1 MKKLPSLFVILA
13 LLMVLPVRGEAIDS
27 LQILM
32 QRGDSCMQQFNTFEA
47 LNHYQQAYSIAK
59 TRSQQQAVEQLE
71 LPLDKLEGL
80 PQERQDEIIE
90 RLKRDAEQS
99 AVVSCPIQMKLADCY
114 YKRANYRQASDLLKL
129 IPEDSLSHE
138 AFRELANSYKR
149 LGDTD
154 SYVYWTSQLVKH
166 YPMDGEMVAGLILGY
181 AQLNQ
186 PEKGLTLGLNYSLK
200 DRTNI
205 LVNRAVA
212 DAFFLKRDFTAA
224 GIWYDQLLQQGDS
237 TFNTL
242 YSAGM
247 SHSQAGNLEKAY
259 NCLSQALILSQLQ
272 HAGCAYRLGVVCVDT
287 KRYEEGLRALDLA
300 IKLTKPD
307 TTMMKAITLSQ
318 GEGYYL
324 TEHYP
329 EAVEAWK
336 RHLSYNPG
344 SIATYYNI
352 ANTYTYLVKDDEQ
365 AKKYYQQFLDLAR
378 QEAEPNEQFKEMIR
392 KSEEM
397 MKTYR
402 LIEQRKQKTKTR
414 SSHGLQ

>member
-1 MKKLPSLFVILA
+1 MNIKSISIVFLF
-13 LLMVLPVRGEAIDS
+13 LLSVTAAKGEAIDS
-27 LQILM
+27 LQILV
-32 QRGDSCMQQFNTFEA
+32 QQGDSCMQQYNTFEA
-47 LNHYQQAYSIAK
+47 LKYYQQAYDLAK
-59 TRSQQQAVEQLE
+59 KRSQQQAVEHLD
-71 LPLDKLEGL
+71 LPLEQLDSL
-80 PQERQDEIIE
+80 PEEKQDEIIE
-90 RLKRDAEQS
+90 RLKHAAEQS

-300 IKLTKPD
+300 IELTKPD

-329 EAVEAWK
+329 EALEAWK

-378 QEAEPNEQFKEMIR
+378 QEAEPNEQLKEMVR

-402 LIEQRKQKTKTR
+402 LIEQRKQKTKAR
-414 SSHGLQ
+414 LSHGLQ

>member
-1 MKKLPSLFVILA
+1 MNIKSISIIILSLLTGMSAKGQDV
-13 LLMVLPVRGEAIDS
+13 DS
-27 LQILM
+27 LTICLQKGDSLM
-32 QRGDSCMQQFNTFEA
+32 QQYNTFEA
-47 LNHYQQAYSIAK
+47 LRHYQQAYDLAK
-59 TRSQQQAVEQLE
+59 KRSQQQAVEHLD
-71 LPLDKLEGL
+71 LPLDKLEKL
-80 PQERQDEIIE
+80 PQEKQDEIIE
-90 RLKRDAEQS
+90 RLKHAAEQS
-99 AVVSCPIQMKLADCY
+99 AVVSCPVQMKLADCH
-114 YKRANYRQASDLLKL
+114 YKRANYREAADLLKL

-138 AFRELANSYKR
+138 SFRELANSYKK

-154 SYVYWTSQLVKH
+154 SYVYWTSRLVEH
-166 YPMDGEMVAGLILGY
+166 YPMDGEMIAGLIIGY

-247 SHSQAGNLEKAY
+247 SHSQTGNLERAY
-259 NCLSQALILSQLQ
+259 QCLLPALLLSQMQ

-287 KRYEEGLRALDLA
+287 KRFEEGLDYLNLA
-300 IKLTKPD
+300 TELLKPD
-307 TTMMKAITLSQ
+307 TTSMRAITLSQ

-329 EAVEAWK
+329 EAVAAWK
-336 RHLSYNPG
+336 RHLAYNPG

-352 ANTYTYLVKDDEQ
+352 ANAYAHLLNDKKQ
-365 AKKYYQQFLDLAR
+365 AAIYYRQFLDLAR
-378 QEAEPNEQFKEMIR
+378 KEEKPTEQLIQMIQNAESILRTASQ
-392 KSEEM
+392 
-397 MKTYR
+397 
-402 LIEQRKQKTKTR
+402 
-414 SSHGLQ
+414 

>member
-59 TRSQQQAVEQLE
+59 TRSQQRAVEQLE

-300 IKLTKPD
+300 IELTKPD

-344 SIATYYNI
+344 SISTYYNI

-378 QEAEPNEQFKEMIR
+378 QEAEPNEQLKEMIR

-402 LIEQRKQKTKTR
+402 LIEQRKQKTKGR

>member
-13 LLMVLPVRGEAIDS
+13 LLTVQPARGEAIDS

-47 LNHYQQAYSIAK
+47 LNHYQRAYDLAEAQDSVRFSMDDSDVMSK
-59 TRSQQQAVEQLE
+59 YVPE
-71 LPLDKLEGL
+71 DKIPRGV
-80 PQERQDEIIE
+80 
-90 RLKRDAEQS
+90 RL
-99 AVVSCPIQMKLADCY
+99 KLADCHF
-114 YKRANYRQASDLLKL
+114 KRANYRQTAELLKNM
-129 IPEDSLSHE
+129 PEDSLSHE

-259 NCLSQALILSQLQ
+259 NCLSQALSLSQLQ

-300 IKLTKPD
+300 IELTKPD

-336 RHLSYNPG
+336 RHLSYNPS

-378 QEAEPNEQFKEMIR
+378 QEAEPNEQLKEMIR

>member
-1 MKKLPSLFVILA
+1 MNIKSISIVFLF
-13 LLMVLPVRGEAIDS
+13 LLSVTAAKGEAIDS
-27 LQILM
+27 LQILV
-32 QRGDSCMQQFNTFEA
+32 QQGDSCMQQFNTFEA
-47 LNHYQQAYSIAK
+47 LKYYQQAYDLAK
-59 TRSQQQAVEQLE
+59 KRSQQQAVEHLD
-71 LPLDKLEGL
+71 LPLEQLDSL
-80 PQERQDEIIE
+80 PEEKQDEIIE
-90 RLKRDAEQS
+90 RLKHAAEQS

-154 SYVYWTSQLVKH
+154 SYVYWTSRLVDH

-300 IKLTKPD
+300 IELTKPD

-318 GEGYYL
+318 GESYYL

-329 EAVEAWK
+329 EALEAWK

-378 QEAEPNEQFKEMIR
+378 QEAEPNEQLKEMIR

-402 LIEQRKQKTKTR
+402 LIEQRKQKTKAR
-414 SSHGLQ
+414 LSHGLQ

>member
-1 MKKLPSLFVILA
+1 MNIKSISIVFLF
-13 LLMVLPVRGEAIDS
+13 LLSVTAAKGEAIDS
-27 LQILM
+27 LQILV
-32 QRGDSCMQQFNTFEA
+32 QQGDSCMQQYNTFEA
-47 LNHYQQAYSIAK
+47 LKYYQQAYDLAK
-59 TRSQQQAVEQLE
+59 KRSQQQAVEHLD
-71 LPLDKLEGL
+71 LPLEQLDSL
-80 PQERQDEIIE
+80 PEEKQDEIIE
-90 RLKRDAEQS
+90 RLKHAAEQS
-99 AVVSCPIQMKLADCY
+99 AVVSCPVQMKLADCY

-300 IKLTKPD
+300 IELTKPD

-329 EAVEAWK
+329 EALEAWK

-378 QEAEPNEQFKEMIR
+378 QEAEPNEQLKEMVR

-402 LIEQRKQKTKTR
+402 LIEQRKQKTKAR
-414 SSHGLQ
+414 LSHGLQ

>member
-13 LLMVLPVRGEAIDS
+13 LLTVQLARGEAIDS
-27 LQILM
+27 LQILL
-32 QRGDSCMQQFNTFEA
+32 QAGDSCMQQYNTFEA
-47 LNHYQQAYSIAK
+47 LNHYQQAYAIAK

-71 LPLDKLEGL
+71 LPLDKLEEL

-90 RLKRDAEQS
+90 RLKHAAEQS
-99 AVVSCPIQMKLADCY
+99 AVVSCPVQMKLADCH
-114 YKRANYRQASDLLKL
+114 YKRANYREAANLLKL

-138 AFRELANSYKR
+138 SFRELANSYKR

-154 SYVYWTSQLVKH
+154 SYVYWTSRLVDH

-247 SHSQAGNLEKAY
+247 SHSQTGNLEKAY

-300 IKLTKPD
+300 IELTKPD

-329 EAVEAWK
+329 EALEAWK

-378 QEAEPNEQFKEMIR
+378 QEAEPNEQLKEMVR

-402 LIEQRKQKTKTR
+402 LIEQRKQKTKAR
-414 SSHGLQ
+414 LSHGLQ